1 MSGGRNASQG
11 GSGADHGVHAPWVMH
26 RASGEVVRVYWWHRL
41 NIDSALVQDL
51 VRIVAARWDD
61 LARMLTCS
69 ETSSERY
76 FKHYDIDAFAEE
88 SRNTQRCRKML
99 SKWLQACDSHNVG
112 ALFNALHESGF
123 GRVAD
128 EKLNGP
134 LGDHVQHIMAVQIS
148 DAVGEGFVSSSA
160 SSAEAAT
167 TGITTVPVQE
177 GSTRAR
183 CDINFSL
190 APAHRLDEVYE
201 QLEGMLELDEQ
212 RRLANIILETVGY
225 PSGETAA
232 RNEAT
237 SYRCSFFRAVMMLWT
252 RKAENADGHAF
263 LDAMRKV
270 SVQKT
275 RLCQRYL
282 LLGS

>member
-190 APAHRLDEVYE
+190 APASKLDEVYE
-201 QLEGMLELDEQ
+201 KLEGVLGRDDQ
-212 RRLANIILETVGY
+212 HKLANIILGAVGF

-232 RNEAT
+232 SNRAET
-237 SYRCSFFRAVMMLWT
+237 DKCSFFRAMMTLWT
-252 RKAENADGHAF
+252 QKAEKADGRAF
-263 LDAMRKV
+263 LNAVHKV
-270 SVQKT
+270 SK
-275 RLCQRYL
+275 RAYNLCEGFL
-282 LLGS
+282 SL